1 MRGDLAVVFN
11 VVCNHERKFHN
22 ALCPAFGAFDLDAQR
37 IARKFHAVVSNV
49 GQTNDKIVA
58 RKIDDVKF
66 KSVGKTI
73 PESH

>member
-11 VVCNHERKFHN
+11 VVRDHERKFNN
-22 ALCPAFGAFDLDAQR
+22 ALCPTFGALDLDAQW

-49 GQTNDKIVA
+49 RQTNDEIVE